1 MLHEIMYKCFSWRE
15 STIELFLRN
24 MGKLIKKI
32 KILHRVANGVISR
45 KRKVFSQLRIAK
57 KTKQNETNNEISSN
71 GNMIFSSILMLL

>member
-57 KTKQNETNNEISSN
+57 KNKTKRNKQRNFLQWKYDI
-71 GNMIFSSILMLL
+71 